1 MAVLVIL
8 SSSFIRSIV
17 SKANETLKDNTIPEN
32 SIFLYQNEYPLP
44 IKVHFLISKM
54 EIIALLMFQC

>member
-32 SIFLYQNEYPLP
+32 SIFLYQNEYPLL